1 MTLMMGRRGEPRIDT
16 GRLKKVAGTGTALD
30 RDALDVRERDTR
42 ARKGAAVNALEH
54 EWVIQHGDELL
65 QWCAAPIPRSCG

>member
-30 RDALDVRERDTR
+30 RDALDVESATH
-42 ARKGAAVNALEH
+42 GNAK
-54 EWVIQHGDELL
+54 V
-65 QWCAAPIPRSCG
+65 PP